1 MKVLK
6 AKTSHPKK
14 TIFQIKDLYY
24 VKHNIALKDIVD
36 GKEMLD
42 PVEVIRHSI
51 SDKPRLGVNGTPY
64 IEKEFSVLRGS
75 RRITAALKKGFTH
88 IEGVIVNEV

>member
-51 SDKPRLGVNGTPY
+51 SDKPRLGANGTPY
-64 IEKEFSVLRGS
+64 IEKKFSVLRGS